1 MARIIQ
7 ARDALKEKIDTLWP
21 VETRESQ
28 TDDEVL
34 TPWAFRIEAEKV
46 VGRKVFV
53 FPSAYTNELATRVS
67 DRDDYTFVILVV
79 ERYREQGDPPD
90 EWTDERVEFC
100 EWLLN
105 TVGDARGQRLLAT
118 NHLDG
123 LWPETSEVTTVF
135 DLEELTERKLFM
147 SVLTITYREGG

>member
-1 MARIIQ
+1 MARIIE

-34 TPWAFRIEAEKV
+34 TPWLFRIEADKV
-46 VGRKVFV
+46 VGRKVFL
-53 FPSAYTNELATRVS
+53 FPSAYATEFATRAS
-67 DRDDYTFVILVV
+67 DRGDYTFVLLVV

-90 EWTDERVEFC
+90 EWVDGRVSFC
-100 EWLLN
+100 EWLAN
-105 TVGDARGQRLLAT
+105 VTGDARGPRLLAT

-123 LWPETSEVTTVF
+123 LWPEVAEVTTVF
-135 DLEELTERKLFM
+135 DLEELTERKLFL
-147 SVLTITYREGG
+147 SVLTITYREEG